1 MTHLTH
7 AQISSLVCRFRRGV
21 LDRLYYVAIL
31 LKGIDGL
38 LETLGGFLFLFVS
51 RATMNDAIIALTQHE
66 LLEDPDDWIAN
77 SLRQAFGHLSIG
89 EKAFGGVYLLT
100 HGLIK
105 VFLATGLLRDKLWAF
120 PISLAFLA
128 VFIGY
133 QVYRLCLHFSAAL
146 LLLSVFDLGVGLLIW
161 REYTFAKCRT

>member
-1 MTHLTH
+1 
-7 AQISSLVCRFRRGV
+7 V

-51 RATMNDAIIALTQHE
+51 RAAMNDAIIALTQHE

-77 SLRQAFGHLSIG
+77 SLRQAFGHLSTG

-105 VFLATGLLRDKLWAF
+105 VFLVMGLLRDKLWAF
-120 PISLAFLA
+120 PINLAFLG
-128 VFIGY
+128 VFMGY
-133 QVYRLCLHFSAAL
+133 QVYRLWLHFSAAL
-146 LLLSVFDLGVGLLIW
+146 QLLSVLDLGVALLIW
-161 REYTFAKCRT
+161 REYTFAKRRT